1 MMEVDAWENS
11 SDGTVISE
19 DDFQDR
25 KDDEDPYSLG
35 SIPKMQFRKDV
46 SKACWDAEMGMA
58 EIIEMKG
65 GLWTT
70 TGIVR
75 RRKLYCSIEETL
87 YLAERG
93 ALLLLD
99 VNHTPISLRAI
110 YEMVGERSSGCCWES
125 FEAYRHLKSLG
136 YIVGR
141 HGVPWSM
148 KKEKG
153 SCESTYPQG
162 TQENNGVAQR
172 DLEEN
177 VSLTGLLGNMQI
189 NEVKLAFDVY
199 LPNSKFRKS
208 SPGDPSF
215 VLCLTRF
222 HPPLNEEL
230 EDLERKCNGI
240 PLKFCHIEHGRVS
253 FFSFNKIALPI
264 LP

>member
-65 GLWTT
+65 
-70 TGIVR
+70 R
-75 RRKLYCSIEETL
+75 SDSICINACR

-208 SPGDPSF
+208 SPGDP
-215 VLCLTRF
+215 VLF